1 MLVAKVLEF
10 IGECQKSG
18 SISDIDKTCLKGLMA
33 HFDNKKPQQILDAT
47 DIQVIV
53 ACYKSRWHTDKQ
65 TDCTLNTNENN
76 NKWIEFAKELCQF
89 LATEPAKPLAD
100 VFTKQLTQDCEKSLP
115 ADIDKR
121 YLYLLI
127 PVARNSIDYNT
138 VTVLQHK
145 QVENPDQFYLGSD
158 GVTLYKKQCLAEL
171 ARENSF
177 TLATR
182 RQLQKTTLSPVSIE
196 ELARM
201 KLGASTEPFIFDGF
215 KYDNFWDFLYR
226 KVFACLQS
234 NNPMPQN
241 LLPFFRELV
250 ILVDLYFDL
259 KAKNGDLRIFKEAF
273 KAFAAEIA
281 KRKLPYVNYF
291 YGMVIQ
297 DKSNREY
304 LLEYLIDMHSVETF
318 SIDKKLINLATWMYQ
333 VDNAFKCSRPELR
346 EIYTSAPAPGTIL
359 NTNIIG
365 TPICDAPAHPCWSLI
380 VSLFVVPF
388 STLYFFDASIS
399 FWDQLHDVQE
409 IGASIYKKLFKYIN
423 TKNFA
428 DDYSSQIEASYESI
442 IKDLINPAI
451 ANTDGIINYWL
462 RQNPTIIW
470 LRHVQSKTLD
480 KLGVY
485 WFEPELYLAAFY
497 KFNSQNPALNKEIKL
512 FLDKLIHTYT
522 QNKNDPS
529 KRIRVNILFAKLIKE
544 FSPEDVQRL
553 LISLHMYK
561 LKDAQDNF
569 SINCVKYIS
578 RRLADKASFPSTEEN
593 PFLTSMS
600 ISKRYAAL
608 YEKYS
613 DLLNKKIAD
622 LGKKIADLNKKIATL
637 STEDTA
643 LSKEFTALSKEYAT
657 LSKKKP
663 SVPFKDIIDCFV
675 AKVNESTSCFE
686 HKELRSMTGYLS
698 ILSGSIKS
706 VDERLDT
713 SDSSPSG
720 QSYLGVN

>member
-1 MLVAKVLEF
+1 MLVEKVLAF

-18 SISDIDKTCLKGLMA
+18 RISDIDKTCLKGLLA
-33 HFDNKKPQQILDAT
+33 HLSNKNPKKILDAT
-47 DIQVIV
+47 DIQAIV
-53 ACYKSRWHTDKQ
+53 ACYKSRWSTDKQ
-65 TDCTLNTNENN
+65 TDCTLNTNEIND
-76 NKWIEFAKELCQF
+76 KWIEFAKELCLF
-89 LATEPAKPLAD
+89 LATETAKPLAD
-100 VFTKQLTQDCEKSLP
+100 EFTKQLTQDCEKSLP

-127 PVARNSIDYNT
+127 PVARNSVDFNT
-138 VTVLQHK
+138 VTVLQHR

-171 ARENSF
+171 AKDNAF

-201 KLGASTEPFIFDGF
+201 KLGASTEPFIFDDF
-215 KYDNFWDFLYR
+215 QYDNFWDFLYR

-250 ILVDLYFDL
+250 ILIDLYFDL
-259 KAKNGDLRIFKEAF
+259 KSKNGDLKIFKEAF

-281 KRKLPYVNYF
+281 RRKLTYVNYF

-297 DKSNREY
+297 DKTSRAY
-304 LLEYLIDMHSVETF
+304 LLEYLIDMHSAETF
-318 SIDKKLINLATWMYQ
+318 SIDNKLIKLATWMYQ
-333 VDNAFKCSRPELR
+333 VDNAFKSSRPELKD
-346 EIYTSAPAPGTIL
+346 IYTCAPASGIIV
-359 NTNIIG
+359 NTNIG
-365 TPICDAPAHPCWSLI
+365 TPICDASAHPCWSLI

-388 STLYFFDASIS
+388 TTYIFFDSSII
-399 FWDQLHDVQE
+399 FWDQIHDVQE
-409 IGASIYKKLFKYIN
+409 IGASIYRKLSKYIN
-423 TKNFA
+423 TKNVA
-428 DDYSSQIEASYESI
+428 DNNSSQIEASYDAI
-442 IKDLINPAI
+442 IKDLVNPAI
-451 ANTDGIINYWL
+451 ANTDGFFNYWL
-462 RQNPTIIW
+462 RQTSTINW
-470 LRHVQSKTLD
+470 LRNVQSKTLD

-497 KFNSQNPALNKEIKL
+497 KFNSQNPTLDKEIKL

-522 QNKNDPS
+522 QNKNDSS

-544 FSPEDVQRL
+544 FSPEDIQRL

-578 RRLADKASFPSTEEN
+578 RRLADKASYPSTEVN
-593 PFLTSMS
+593 PFLTYMS
-600 ISKRYAAL
+600 ISKPY
-608 YEKYS
+608 
-613 DLLNKKIAD
+613 
-622 LGKKIADLNKKIATL
+622 TVL
-637 STEDTA
+637 SA
-643 LSKEFTALSKEYAT
+643 KQK
-657 LSKKKP
+657 

-675 AKVNESTSCFE
+675 AKVNASRTCFE
-686 HKELRSMTGYLS
+686 RGALRAMTGYLS
-698 ILSGSIKS
+698 VLSGSIKS

-713 SDSSPSG
+713 SDSSPSE
-720 QSYLGVN
+720 QSYLGVT